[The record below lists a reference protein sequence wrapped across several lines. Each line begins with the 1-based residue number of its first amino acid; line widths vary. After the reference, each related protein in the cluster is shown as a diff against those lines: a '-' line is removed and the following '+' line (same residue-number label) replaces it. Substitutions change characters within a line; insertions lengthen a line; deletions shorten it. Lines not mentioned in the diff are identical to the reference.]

1 MAYGAH
7 KFEFEVIQGWEQLPD
22 RWSFVEVAGVAV
34 DSRDQ
39 VYVFSRSE
47 HPIIVFDKDGRFLNA
62 WGEGVFQS
70 PHGIFIDRNDTI
82 YLTDDA
88 DHTVRIFN
96 TQGELQMMIGKPG
109 VASDTGYEVGACPVL
124 YAGQPFNRV
133 TNVAKGRNGDR
144 YISDGYGNG

>member
-34 DSRDQ
+34 DLRDQ
-39 VYVFSRSE
+39 VYVFSRGE

-88 DHTVRIFN
+88 DHTPR
-96 TQGELQMMIGKPG
+96 
-109 VASDTGYEVGACPVL
+109 
-124 YAGQPFNRV
+124 R
-133 TNVAKGRNGDR
+133 
-144 YISDGYGNG
+144 

>member
-39 VYVFSRSE
+39 VYVFSRGE

-62 WGEGVFQS
+62 GGAKVCS
-70 PHGIFIDRNDTI
+70 KVRMASSSIATI
-82 YLTDDA
+82 RST
-88 DHTVRIFN
+88 
-96 TQGELQMMIGKPG
+96 
-109 VASDTGYEVGACPVL
+109 
-124 YAGQPFNRV
+124 
-133 TNVAKGRNGDR
+133 
-144 YISDGYGNG
+144 